1 MSAYNKEPAGGDPH
15 FHISPTVGTAA
26 YLRFRL
32 HTHALYVNE
41 AISLAESLEARVATL
56 TAERD
61 ALRVIFD
68 LAPIKGRL
76 VRVGTMQVSGE
87 ELTGYFVEA
96 PRDSIEALKRLPLYE
111 PVAIVQLAP
120 TAQPTTPATP

>member
-15 FHISPTVGTAA
+15 FHISPTVGIAA
-26 YLRFRL
+26 VL
-32 HTHALYVNE
+32 ALLAVCGWL
-41 AISLAESLEARVATL
+41 SLAESLEARVATL

-120 TAQPTTPATP
+120 TTPATP

>member
-15 FHISPTVGTAA
+15 FHISPTVGIAA
-26 YLRFRL
+26 VL
-32 HTHALYVNE
+32 ALLAVCGWL
-41 AISLAESLEARVATL
+41 SLAESLEARVATL